1 MFVLAPEI
9 TPVTHLG
16 LSGREAVTEMSFT
29 QLEIQFCIESHI
41 FVRFKTF
48 AELLETETCC
58 EHGLSASESTGGVRA
73 AAAGS

>member
-29 QLEIQFCIESHI
+29 QLEIHSSALSP
-41 FVRFKTF
+41 TS
-48 AELLETETCC
+48 LLDSRLL
-58 EHGLSASESTGGVRA
+58 LSYWKLKHAVSMG
-73 AAAGS
+73 